1 MATHNTLHVEVVTAE
16 REIYNGEADMVVAR
30 GTEGVLGILPRHAAL
45 LTTLAIGE
53 MRIKL
58 GDAEEPLFVAGGFL
72 EVRDNVVTVLAD
84 TAEHAEEIDEARAE
98 DAGRPRTSNQPHQG
112 RGAGS
117 PSWWASHRDAA
128 LRAIN
133 GTSQEPAGR
142 SQGDANQGAAGR
154 YSIVMLSEAKHLAA
168 WRARPFA
175 SPSLLSGL
183 RLTQGDTLWQLQ

>member
-1 MATHNTLHVEVVTAE
+1 MAIRNTLHVEVVTAE

-98 DAGRPRTSNQPHQG
+98 EARRRAQERLEQATSDVE
-112 RGAGS
+112 RADMLGA
-117 PSWWASHRDAA
+117 
-128 LRAIN
+128 LERAIN
-133 GTSQEPAGR
+133 RIKVAELARRRGGR
-142 SQGDANQGAAGR
+142 R
-154 YSIVMLSEAKHLAA
+154 IEMPRSE
-168 WRARPFA
+168 
-175 SPSLLSGL
+175 
-183 RLTQGDTLWQLQ
+183 Q